1 MENSQQRTNET
12 NNGLN
17 INNSLASD
25 SSSSKVLNSSTVP
38 KTNAYPN
45 PNIAGYQNQ
54 VGQKEEDPGIFGRFA
69 NYLKS
74 FWAIEEEEYIDAHG
88 FVSKRPKTKLPLR
101 NKKEGDNNDIQAEGT
116 NSLNYASQHSGFGR
130 MFL

>member
-38 KTNAYPN
+38 MTNAYPN

-88 FVSKRPKTKLPLR
+88 FVSKRPKKKIPLR
-101 NKKEGDNNDIQAEGT
+101 NKKKAVNNSVQREGVK
-116 NSLNYASQHSGFGR
+116 SLNYVTQNTGLGR
-130 MFL
+130 IFL